1 MPLWLIQWPPH
12 FAFSSCCLH
21 ALCIIKCHQYH
32 IIPRN
37 ETRSNVIRY
46 DIKVADC
53 ILNGCPIAIG
63 KPKPKKKLKRLKLIY
78 TVFTLSY
85 QNPIKHSLLH
95 QSACSQSM
103 RPKPRKNERK
113 RIRPRDITHL
123 ATYLIIRQALCKLPR
138 FFLIKEKKETTII
151 K

>member
-1 MPLWLIQWPPH
+1 MPLWPIQWPPH
-12 FAFSSCCLH
+12 FALSSYCLH

-63 KPKPKKKLKRLKLIY
+63 KPKPKNKKQKIKRLKLIY
-78 TVFTLSY
+78 IVFTLSY

-103 RPKPRKNERK
+103 RPKPRKKNLNELDLGTLPIWR
-113 RIRPRDITHL
+113 
-123 ATYLIIRQALCKLPR
+123 LI
-138 FFLIKEKKETTII
+138 
-151 K
+151 